1 VLKILNVPSILTHV
15 TSYDREG
22 NVISPRTE
30 IQDQPNITR
39 LGTQSMRS
47 FISRGDKILYI
58 SVIIQNSGPVGGTE
72 IIQLYMGYPKS
83 FSEPVRQLKGVKVV
97 DLGPGESKNVTFI
110 LSSKDLAVW
119 DPIVHE
125 WSIPCEPN
133 GDPNCDCRYDFF
145 IGASSRD
152 LRLNGTVVMV

>member
-1 VLKILNVPSILTHV
+1 VPSILTHV

-22 NVISPRTE
+22 NIISKRTE
-30 IQDQPNITR
+30 TQEQLSITG
-39 LGTQSMRS
+39 LGSQSMRS
-47 FISRGDKILYI
+47 FISSIDKILYI
-58 SVIIQNSGPVGGTE
+58 SAMIQNSGPVGGTE

-97 DLGPGESKNVTFI
+97 EFGPGESKNITFI

-125 WSIPCEPN
+125 WSIPCEPT
-133 GDPNCDCRYDFF
+133 GDPNCNCRYDFF

-152 LRLNGTVVMV
+152 LRLNGTVIMV